1 MKRFIL
7 KICIISMISLFSISS
22 FAIQV
27 KVQTSAKNISGIGF
41 SVEGKQHGGLG
52 KSYETSNL
60 PEGMYTFGLRQKG
73 QDVGCTTK
81 EGEESIKLTKDSIA
95 TLDYDNGKC
104 TLKIE
109 S

>member
-1 MKRFIL
+1 
-7 KICIISMISLFSISS
+7 
-22 FAIQV
+22 
-27 KVQTSAKNISGIGF
+27 
-41 SVEGKQHGGLG
+41 
-52 KSYETSNL
+52 
-60 PEGMYTFGLRQKG
+60 MYTFGLRQKG